1 MITHGELF
9 AGVSGFGLGFSR
21 SGIVTKW
28 SVEIDKQCQQV
39 LRAHNPDIPI
49 LSDIRDCGAHNL
61 EPVDIISFGSPCQ
74 DFSVAGKRE
83 GLDGEKSSIISEAF
97 RVVRELKPT
106 FAIWENVTGALSSNS
121 GRDFA
126 AILTAFQECGAVDI
140 AYRVLDAR
148 YWGVPQ
154 RRRRIFLVADF
165 REKRAGEILF
175 ESDRSAWSFTPSKEK
190 GARVAAPVKASSP
203 SRRGGGSWPVAEEFV
218 IARTVTTR
226 EGQRQDPT
234 GETLIAFDWQS
245 GGDVRLNISE
255 DHTSALQASQTPA
268 VQNRYGVRRLM
279 PIECERLM
287 GFPDGFT
294 AINGMSDTARYR
306 MLGNAVCVNVSAWI
320 GRCIMRVFHES
331 K

>member
-1 MITHGELF
+1 MEERKNARRKQADPWLAFRGHLTG
-9 AGVSGFGLGFSR
+9 GFDLGFQR
-21 SGIVTKW
+21 ANMVCAW
-28 SVEIDKQCQQV
+28 QVEIDARCNEV
-39 LRAHNPDIPI
+39 LAYHWPDV
-49 LSDIRDCGAHNL
+49 SRFGDIRDCGAHNL

-74 DFSVAGKRE
+74 NFSIAGDRS

-106 FAIWENVTGALSSNS
+106 FAIWENVRGALSSNS

-126 AILTAFQECGAVDI
+126 AILSAFQECGAVDI
-140 AYRVLDAR
+140 AYRVLDAQ

-165 REKRAGEILF
+165 RKKRAGEILF
-175 ESDRSAWSFTPSKEK
+175 EPSRSAWDFTPSAEA

-218 IARTVTTR
+218 IV
-226 EGQRQDPT
+226 
-234 GETLIAFDWQS
+234 FDWQS

-268 VQNRYGVRRLM
+268 VQNRYGIRRLM
-279 PIECERLM
+279 PVEYERLM
-287 GFPDGFT
+287 GVPDGHT

-306 MLGNAVCVNVSAWI
+306 MLGNAVCVPVVEWI
-320 GRCIMRVFHES
+320 GKRIVRAIGRNS
-331 K
+331 